1 MVDSLVLTTF
11 IISLIITIVC
21 FNTIQNSVQRVLL
34 TVFFGCIATQTGLKF
49 LVLSTSIIKLF
60 PFISGISEFLAI
72 IIPEIIFLYVLSI
85 VNKPIERILIF
96 KLTILPIVGMLFF
109 GVFFVLTNAFTIDEF
124 YAFECFV
131 GLLTITFLSNI
142 VFLSLSL
149 KEINTFLNSN
159 LIELTKNNHIKLI
172 WIKWLLWLFL
182 IKATFT
188 LAFFATQYFF
198 MQAEWFPLLT
208 EYQKTFSAI
217 ITLVATSLTGYYALR
232 NPMLFDT
239 ITESPTIE
247 QSIAISFLAPEVK
260 KVIKKTNV
268 KPEEINDYLSRIEK
282 TILQE
287 RLFLDSTLSA
297 NSLALKVG
305 IPVYKLTFVLNKG
318 AEKNFNEF
326 INNYRI
332 EYAKEMLNDPKQNRK
347 TIYSIALDCGFSSEA
362 PFYVAFKKMVGK
374 SPSAYKNSLERI
386 QENNI

>member
-21 FNTIQNSVQRVLL
+21 FNTIQNTVQRILL
-34 TVFFGCIATQTGLKF
+34 SFFFGCIAIQTGLKF

-72 IIPEIIFLYVLSI
+72 IIPEVIFLYVLSI
-85 VNKPIERILIF
+85 VNKPIKRSLIYR
-96 KLTILPIVGMLFF
+96 LTILPIVGMLFF
-109 GVFFVLTNAFTIDEF
+109 GIFYILTDAFTKDQF

-131 GLLTITFLSNI
+131 GLLSITFFSNI

-149 KEINTFLNSN
+149 KEINTSLNTN
-159 LIELTKNNHIKLI
+159 LLELTKNNHIKLI

-198 MQAEWFPLLT
+198 MKAEWFPILT
-208 EYQKTFSAI
+208 EYQKTFSAV

-247 QSIAISFLAPEVK
+247 QSLAISILAPEVK

-268 KPEEINDYLSRIEK
+268 KPEEINDFLNRIEK
-282 TILQE
+282 IVKE
-287 RLFLDSTLSA
+287 EKLFLDSTLSA
-297 NSLALKVG
+297 NSLSQKVG
-305 IPVYKLTFVLNKG
+305 VPVYKLTYVLNKG

-326 INNYRI
+326 VNYFRV

-362 PFYVAFKKMVGK
+362 PFYVAFKKIVGK
-374 SPSAYKNSLERI
+374 SPSAYKNSIEKV
-386 QENNI
+386 QENN